1 MIFRLVVAACLFQV
15 GVASTPSSM
24 PADAKRVVERLAA
37 CAHFAGE
44 INGDGS
50 ERDKEV
56 MATMTDLRCHTLEQD
71 VSATRKK
78 YADVPAVLEALDAAS
93 EL

>member
-1 MIFRLVVAACLFQV
+1 MIFRLVVAACLFQA
-15 GVASTPSSM
+15 GAASTP
-24 PADAKRVVERLAA
+24 PPIPDDAQRVVERMTA

-44 INGDGS
+44 INGDRS

-56 MATMTDLRCHTLEQD
+56 MATMTGLQCHTLERD
-71 VSATRKK
+71 VSAIRKK
-78 YADVPAVLEALDAAS
+78 YAGTPAVLEALDAAS